1 MIFLANHHLLLSGNK
16 MSIIVRNIK
25 WIMLF
30 AGVITC
36 TTFFAVIA
44 PQDALLNMFGS
55 GLTEPLANLV
65 VRSWGFLIS
74 IMGILLIYGAFNE
87 DSRMLC
93 VITTGISKIGF
104 LFLILIFGT
113 DYIDKLWVTVV
124 FDSIVVLTLATY
136 VVSVKRTVG
145 KI

>member
-1 MIFLANHHLLLSGNK
+1 MIFQANHQLLLSGNK

-65 VRSWGFLIS
+65 VR
-74 IMGILLIYGAFNE
+74 
-87 DSRMLC
+87 
-93 VITTGISKIGF
+93 
-104 LFLILIFGT
+104 
-113 DYIDKLWVTVV
+113 
-124 FDSIVVLTLATY
+124 
-136 VVSVKRTVG
+136 
-145 KI
+145 